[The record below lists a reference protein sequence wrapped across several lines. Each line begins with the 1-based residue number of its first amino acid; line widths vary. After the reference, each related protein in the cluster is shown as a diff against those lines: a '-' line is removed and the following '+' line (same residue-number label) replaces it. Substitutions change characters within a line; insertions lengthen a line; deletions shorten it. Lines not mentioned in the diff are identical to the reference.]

1 MRQCFLVVTMALMV
15 AACADG
21 SSNPG
26 GNDSEPDRTET
37 SNATISVTWPD
48 RLHAFGG
55 GYPNA
60 GNPCRRLGESAATAD
75 YLDDSADLVGCPTPE
90 QAAALGGKIVAT
102 IDGFTLVSVPATRGE
117 SAEGPPAPSAKDLVR
132 GKGGLEEKC
141 LARVEEIT
149 HATVGGVNRIDESG
163 RDIKIFVNVE
173 GAEAPWLCIGRRD
186 GTLGNVEYS
195 GSEGDL

>member
-1 MRQCFLVVTMALMV
+1 MRQFLVVTTIASLI
-15 AACADG
+15 AACSDG
-21 SSNPG
+21 SSNPR

-37 SNATISVTWPD
+37 SNAMISVTWPD
-48 RLHAFGG
+48 RLRAFGD

-60 GNPCRRLGESAATAD
+60 GDPCRRLGESDATVD
-75 YLDDSADLVGCPTPE
+75 YLDDSADLVGCPAPE
-90 QAAALGGKIVAT
+90 QAAALGGRIVAT
-102 IDGFTLVSVPATRGE
+102 IDGFTLVSVPAMRGE
-117 SAEGPPAPSAKDLVR
+117 SAEALPAPSAKDIVR

-149 HATVGGVNRIDESG
+149 RATVGGVNRIDESG